1 MHAASKL
8 DGSRIVAIYQGGFTA
23 RRLARYRPVVPTF
36 VLTTDAQVARRIQLL
51 WGMRPVHLVR
61 DVQHRD
67 DLIEIVEREL
77 LERRL
82 VRPGECLI
90 LLMGFPIRQKA
101 LTNLLRIHRVRGRVR
116 GLVRARV
123 RGR

>member
-1 MHAASKL
+1 
-8 DGSRIVAIYQGGFTA
+8 
-23 RRLARYRPVVPTF
+23 TF

-51 WGMRPVHLVR
+51 WGMRPIHLIR
-61 DVQHRD
+61 DVQHRE

-77 LERRL
+77 LARRF

-101 LTNLLRIHRVRGRVR
+101 LTNLLRIHRVGPRAKAPARGGVQIPLRR
-116 GLVRARV
+116 GDRKS
-123 RGR
+123 